1 MSIYIISPAIGPVTV
16 SAVLSEQHSQGMDV
30 TMSPVEFGSPMTDH
44 AQLQPVVVTLTIA
57 DRWAVETFN
66 SIIRLQR
73 TRRPFTLLT
82 GLRRY
87 ANMLIT
93 NIDVTRDADTSTVL
107 MATVE
112 CTQVIIGETRTTRIK
127 PSSSNRAASVA
138 QRGDNVATTPTAK
151 QTPDIKTATL
161 GTTAPNGWSIR
172 R

>member
-1 MSIYIISPAIGPVTV
+1 MSIYIISPAIGPVAI
-16 SAVLSEQHSQGMDV
+16 SAVLSEHHSQGMDV
-30 TMSPVEFGSPMTDH
+30 TLSPVEFGSPMTDH
-44 AQLQPVVVTLTIA
+44 AQLQPAVVTLTIA

-66 SIIRLQR
+66 SLLRLQR

-93 NIDVTRDADTSTVL
+93 NIDVTRDADTSAVL

-112 CTQVIIGETRTTRIK
+112 CTQVIIGETRTSSIK
-127 PSSSNRAASVA
+127 PSSANSAASTA

-161 GTTAPNGWSIR
+161 GTAAPNGWSIR